1 MQHKKYKKE
10 GVTMTNDNK
19 KVKNNLNTDQKEN
32 EEVLSSDE
40 LDMVSG
46 GTSLRNVDKV
56 KPTDI
61 GDNTKSKI

>member
-1 MQHKKYKKE
+1 
-10 GVTMTNDNK
+10 MTNDNK